1 MNVDSNADPDA
12 EKPNDVFLEF
22 CQFCMERKEFGLEM
36 KTLYDFPYF
45 LMHARP
51 FYLISS
57 CSETNLGIYMPKVDN
72 KSTRAR
78 YETCLVKRYF
88 VVFIVK
94 FKC

>member
-1 MNVDSNADPDA
+1 MLIPMLIPMLRSQMTFSLDFVSFVW
-12 EKPNDVFLEF
+12 KG
-22 CQFCMERKEFGLEM
+22 RS
-36 KTLYDFPYF
+36 LYDFPYF

-72 KSTRAR
+72 ESTRAR
-78 YETCLVKRYF
+78 YETCRVKRYF